1 MQELLITRG
10 FDAPRELVFR
20 VYTDPELY
28 VQWLGPRRLKMTL
41 EKFEPTNGGS
51 WRYIHRDEDRN
62 EHMHFIESIMKL
74 SAQRGLSARLNSKV
88 CQNRDT

>member
-62 EHMHFIESIMKL
+62 EYAFHGVQHEVTRPERI
-74 SAQRGLSARLNSKV
+74 SARLNSKV